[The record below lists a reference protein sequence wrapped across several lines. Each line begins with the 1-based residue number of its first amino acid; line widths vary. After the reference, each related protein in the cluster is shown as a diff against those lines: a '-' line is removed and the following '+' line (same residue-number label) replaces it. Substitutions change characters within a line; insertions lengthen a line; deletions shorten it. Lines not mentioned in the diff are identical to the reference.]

1 MKSAKIIYWVTTI
14 LFAGF
19 MIFSAIPNAL
29 QTQESIQFITQ
40 LGYPKYFVPFIGI
53 AKLLGSVVLLIPGFD
68 LLGAVYSLIMV
79 YGIDPSMVFML
90 LVIAVG
96 MLSYVYHHKM
106 VDSKMPTNS
115 FRQQF
120 A

>member
-1 MKSAKIIYWVTTI
+1 MPV
-14 LFAGF
+14 
-19 MIFSAIPNAL
+19 
-29 QTQESIQFITQ
+29 
-40 LGYPKYFVPFIGI
+40 YF
-53 AKLLGSVVLLIPGFD
+53 FD

-96 MLSYVYHHKM
+96 LLSYVYHHKM
-106 VDSKMPTNS
+106 VDSKMQTNS